1 MIWFGDVLEGCP
13 QLMTDYDDDIYMSVL
28 LKIRITGFSQEGYV
42 GLMGLPLWQWFLSV
56 MHMLSSSLFQPS
68 FYIIGG
74 GRLEFPPSFFPSAQN
89 ALGDIVD
96 NQMFI
101 SPLYGSWMK
110 MTCIQ
115 HIQHNYSDWCRFI
128 ANMWH

>member
-1 MIWFGDVLEGCP
+1 MLGLWASLCGSD
-13 QLMTDYDDDIYMSVL
+13 
-28 LKIRITGFSQEGYV
+28 FS
-42 GLMGLPLWQWFLSV
+42 LSCIC
-56 MHMLSSSLFQPS
+56 LALRYFNQA
-68 FYIIGG
+68 YIIGG

-115 HIQHNYSDWCRFI
+115 HIQHNYSD
-128 ANMWH
+128 